1 MVSSADVRRRR
12 GPARWRAPWSIALAG
27 VVALALAVGISTSG
41 AAPAKQV
48 AGTKSTAV
56 GGTLTWAIQTNPAS
70 LFDAYY
76 FSAEGSQIFSLVQDH
91 ILAPGTFG
99 QPTTGAGSVVST
111 WKAVTPTKYVYTIK
125 PGIKFS
131 DGSPLTAADV
141 AFSMNVHRDP
151 KTGSK
156 MGDFFGNVVSIANRG
171 NKVTVVLK
179 KADSNWQFTP
189 AASPGLVY
197 SQKDYRAKGASFGT
211 PGGMPIGT
219 GPYKFSE
226 FTPNSRVVLV
236 RNPYY
241 KGKKYPW
248 NKIVFPVIPDEQARL
263 LALQSGQIDGTF
275 AVPNN
280 SIATWTKAP
289 NMKVGT
295 YVSGG
300 WRGFSIDVEDGPF
313 QDVHVRRAIAYSLN
327 KPDINEALT
336 SSRGK
341 VLAGLPPLIFLK
353 GLLPAAEINAA
364 LKKVQTYDYS
374 VANAKSELA
383 KSAYPK
389 GFSTTLNVPAGC
401 AACLLLSQ
409 VLSAGAGKIGININL
424 NMMPG
429 PQRFQVILD
438 HKPHLGIQVLGQAP
452 DSPHPMQYLDL
463 LYTSAHAQPGYENS
477 ANYKNP
483 TVDKLIEAGLATS
496 DLKVSARDALKVMQI
511 ASNDVPYIPVFMF
524 PGAWAVKP
532 GWEFKSSLGPF
543 FYNQLWL
550 QHLVAK

>member
-1 MVSSADVRRRR
+1 MESTSWGHRRPVHYRRR
-12 GPARWRAPWSIALAG
+12 AAWLLAG
-27 VVALALAVGISTSG
+27 VAALLVSIVCSG
-41 AAPAKQV
+41 AALAKSSK
-48 AGTKSTAV
+48 AGAV
-56 GGTLTWAIQTNPAS
+56 GGTLTWALQTNPAS

-76 FSAEGSQIFSLVQDH
+76 FSAEGSTLFSLVQDH

-99 QPTTGAGSVVST
+99 QPTTGEGSVVQS
-111 WKAVTPTKYVYTIK
+111 WKATSATRYVYTIK
-125 PGIKFS
+125 KGIKFS
-131 DGSPLTAADV
+131 DGSTLTAADV

-156 MGDFFGNVVSIANRG
+156 MGDFFGNVASIRNRG
-171 NKVTVVLK
+171 NQVIVVLK
-179 KADSNWQFTP
+179 KPNSNWQFTP

-197 SQKDYRAKGASFGT
+197 SQKDYKAKGANFGT
-211 PGGMPIGT
+211 PSGMPIGT

-248 NKIVFPVIPDEQARL
+248 DRIVFPVIPDEQARL

-280 SIATWTKAP
+280 NIGTWIKIP
-289 NMKVGT
+289 NLKVGT

-313 QDVHVRRAIAYSLN
+313 KDVHVRRALAYSLN
-327 KPDINEALT
+327 KPDINEALA
-336 SSRGK
+336 SSRGV
-341 VLAGLPPLIFLK
+341 VLDGLPPLLFIK
-353 GLLPAAEINAA
+353 GLLPAAEVNAA
-364 LKKVQTYDYS
+364 LKKVNKYPYS
-374 VANAKSELA
+374 LDDAKAELA

-389 GFSTTLNVPAGC
+389 GFTTTLNTPNGC
-401 AACLLLSQ
+401 PACLLLSQ
-409 VLSAGAGKIGININL
+409 VLAQGASKIGITINL
-424 NMMPG
+424 NPMPG

-438 HKPHLGIQVLGQAP
+438 HKPNLGIQVLGQAP

-477 ANYKNP
+477 ANYKNA
-483 TVDKLIEAGLATS
+483 TVDKLIAQGLQS
-496 DLKVSARDALKVMQI
+496 SNLKVAARNALKVMQI
-511 ASNDVPYIPVFMF
+511 TSAQVPYIPVFMF
-524 PGAWAVKP
+524 PGAWAVKS
-532 GWEFKSSLGPF
+532 GWEFKSSIGPF
-543 FYNQLWL
+543 YYNQVWL
-550 QHLVAK
+550 KDLVAK

>member
-1 MVSSADVRRRR
+1 MGIIVGRNRR
-12 GPARWRAPWSIALAG
+12 GSRRFALAPVAALVAAL
-27 VVALALAVGISTSG
+27 VVVVGAT
-41 AAPAKQV
+41 AA
-48 AGTKSTAV
+48 TATHGNKDA

-99 QPTTGAGSVVST
+99 QPKTGEGAVASS
-111 WKAVTPTKYVYTIK
+111 WKAVNPTTYTYTIRS
-125 PGIKFS
+125 GVKFS
-131 DGSPLTAADV
+131 DGSTLTAKDV

-156 MGDFFGNVVSIANRG
+156 MSDFFGNVKSITAKG
-171 NKVTVVLK
+171 NVVTVRLIK
-179 KADSNWQFTP
+179 PDSNWQYTP

-197 SQKDYRAKGASFGT
+197 SQADFLKDGQSFGT
-211 PGGMPIGT
+211 PSGMPIGT
-219 GPYKFSE
+219 GPYMFSSFE
-226 FTPNSRVVLV
+226 PNSRVVLK

-248 NKIVFPVIPDEQARL
+248 DTIVFPLIPDEQARL

-280 SIATWTKAP
+280 SISTWVKASG
-289 NMKVGT
+289 MRVGT

-300 WRGFSIDVEDGPF
+300 WRGFSLDTEDGPF
-313 QDVHVRRAIAYSLN
+313 QDIHVRRALAYSLD
-327 KPDINEALT
+327 KVGINEALT

-353 GLLPAAEINAA
+353 ALLPEKEIDAA
-364 LKKVQTYDYS
+364 LKKVPAYPYS
-374 VANAKSELA
+374 VANAKAELG
-383 KSAYPK
+383 KSAYPS
-389 GFSTTLNVPAGC
+389 GFTTTLNVPTGC
-401 AACLLLSQ
+401 PACLLLSQ
-409 VLSAGAGKIGININL
+409 TLAQGASKIGITINL
-424 NMMPG
+424 NIMPG

-463 LYTSAHAQPGYENS
+463 LYTSSHAAPGFENS

-483 TVDKLIEAGLATS
+483 TVDKLIAQGLQTQNMQLA
-496 DLKVSARDALKVMQI
+496 ARNALKVMQI
-511 ASNDVPYIPVFMF
+511 VAKDVPYIPVFMF
-524 PGAWAVKP
+524 PGAWAVRS

-543 FYNQLWL
+543 FYNQVWL

>member
-1 MVSSADVRRRR
+1 MVSRTDGHHGATPWHRRT
-12 GPARWRAPWSIALAG
+12 AFTLALAG
-27 VVALALAVGISTSG
+27 IVILALSVGISTSG
-41 AAPAKQV
+41 ATPAKQSKTG
-48 AGTKSTAV
+48 AA
-56 GGTLTWAIQTNPAS
+56 GGTLTWAIQTSPAS

-76 FSAEGSQIFSLVQDH
+76 FSSEGSMIFSLVQDH

-99 QPTTGAGSVVST
+99 QPSTGAGSVVQT
-111 WKAVTPTKYVYTIK
+111 WKALSPTKYVYTIK
-125 PGIKFS
+125 KGIKFS
-131 DGSPLTAADV
+131 DGSALTAADV
-141 AFSMNVHRDP
+141 AFSMNIHRNP

-156 MGDFFGNVVSIANRG
+156 MGDFFGNVISIANKG
-171 NKVTVVLK
+171 NQVFVTLK
-179 KADSNWQFTP
+179 NPDSNWQFTP

-197 SQKDYRAKGASFGT
+197 SQKDYKAKGANFGT
-211 PGGMPIGT
+211 PSGMPIGT

-241 KGKKYPW
+241 TGKKYPW
-248 NKIVFPVIPDEQARL
+248 DKIIFPIIPDQQARL
-263 LALQSGQIDGTF
+263 LALQSGQVDGTF

-280 SIATWTKAP
+280 NIGTWLKVP
-289 NMKVGT
+289 NLKVGT

-313 QDVHVRRAIAYSLN
+313 QDVHVRRALAYSLN
-327 KPDINEALT
+327 KADINEALA
-336 SSRGK
+336 SSRGV
-341 VLAGLPPLIFLK
+341 VLDGLPPLIFIK
-353 GLLPAAEINAA
+353 GLLPAAEVNAA
-364 LKKVQTYDYS
+364 LKKVAKYPYS
-374 VANAKSELA
+374 VDDAKAELA

-389 GFSTTLNVPAGC
+389 GFTTTLNVPADS
-401 AACLLLSQ
+401 AAATLLSQ
-409 VLSAGAGKIGININL
+409 VLAQGASKIGITINL

-463 LYTSAHAQPGYENS
+463 LYTSRHAQAGYENS

-483 TVDKLIEAGLATS
+483 TVDKLIADGLAS
-496 DLKVSARDALKVMQI
+496 DDLKVAARNALKVMQI
-511 ASNDVPYIPVFMF
+511 TSVDLPYIPVFMF
-524 PGAWAVKP
+524 PGAWAVKS
-532 GWEFKSSLGPF
+532 GWEFKSSIGPF
-543 FYNQLWL
+543 YYNQLWL

>member
-1 MVSSADVRRRR
+1 MESTSWGHRRPVHYRRR
-12 GPARWRAPWSIALAG
+12 AAWLLAG
-27 VVALALAVGISTSG
+27 VAALLVSIVCSG
-41 AAPAKQV
+41 AALAKSSK
-48 AGTKSTAV
+48 AGAV
-56 GGTLTWAIQTNPAS
+56 GGTLTWALQTNPAS

-76 FSAEGSQIFSLVQDH
+76 FSAEGSTFFSLVQDH

-99 QPTTGAGSVVST
+99 QPTTGEGSVVQS
-111 WKAVTPTKYVYTIK
+111 WKATSATRYVYTIK
-125 PGIKFS
+125 KGIKFS
-131 DGSPLTAADV
+131 DGSTLTAADV

-156 MGDFFGNVVSIANRG
+156 MGDFFGNVASIRNRG
-171 NKVTVVLK
+171 NQVIVVLK
-179 KADSNWQFTP
+179 KPNSNWQFTP

-197 SQKDYRAKGASFGT
+197 SQKDYKAKGANFGT
-211 PGGMPIGT
+211 PSGMPIGT

-248 NKIVFPVIPDEQARL
+248 DKIVFPVIPDEQARL

-280 SIATWTKAP
+280 NIGTWIKIP
-289 NMKVGT
+289 NLKVGT

-313 QDVHVRRAIAYSLN
+313 KDVHVRRALAYSLN
-327 KPDINEALT
+327 KPDINEALA
-336 SSRGK
+336 SSRGV
-341 VLAGLPPLIFLK
+341 VLDGLPPLLFIK
-353 GLLPAAEINAA
+353 GLLPAAEVNAA
-364 LKKVQTYDYS
+364 LKKVNKYPYS
-374 VANAKSELA
+374 LDDAKAELA

-389 GFSTTLNVPAGC
+389 GFTTTLNTPNGC
-401 AACLLLSQ
+401 PACLLLSR
-409 VLSAGAGKIGININL
+409 VLAQGASKIGITINL
-424 NMMPG
+424 NPMPG

-438 HKPHLGIQVLGQAP
+438 HKPNLGIQVLGQAP

-477 ANYKNP
+477 ANYKNA
-483 TVDKLIEAGLATS
+483 TVDKLIAQGLQS
-496 DLKVSARDALKVMQI
+496 SNLKVAARNALKVMQI
-511 ASNDVPYIPVFMF
+511 TSAQVPYIPVFMF
-524 PGAWAVKP
+524 PGAWAVKS
-532 GWEFKSSLGPF
+532 GWEFKSSIGPF
-543 FYNQLWL
+543 YYNQIWL
-550 QHLVAK
+550 KDLVAK

>member
-1 MVSSADVRRRR
+1 MESTSWGHRRPVHYRRR
-12 GPARWRAPWSIALAG
+12 AAWLLAG
-27 VVALALAVGISTSG
+27 VAALLVSIVCSG
-41 AAPAKQV
+41 AALAKSSK
-48 AGTKSTAV
+48 AGAV
-56 GGTLTWAIQTNPAS
+56 GGTLTWALQTNPAS

-76 FSAEGSQIFSLVQDH
+76 FSAEGSTFFSLVQDH

-99 QPTTGAGSVVST
+99 QPTTGEGSVVQS
-111 WKAVTPTKYVYTIK
+111 WKATSATRYVYTIK
-125 PGIKFS
+125 KGIKFS
-131 DGSPLTAADV
+131 DGSTLTAADV

-156 MGDFFGNVVSIANRG
+156 MGDFFGNVASIRNRG
-171 NKVTVVLK
+171 NQVIVVLK
-179 KADSNWQFTP
+179 KPNSNWQFTP

-197 SQKDYRAKGASFGT
+197 SQKDYKAKGANFGT
-211 PGGMPIGT
+211 PSGMPIGT

-248 NKIVFPVIPDEQARL
+248 DKIVFPVIPDEQARL

-280 SIATWTKAP
+280 NIGTWIKIP
-289 NMKVGT
+289 NLKVGT

-313 QDVHVRRAIAYSLN
+313 KDVHVRRALAYSLN
-327 KPDINEALT
+327 KPDINEALA
-336 SSRGK
+336 SSRGV
-341 VLAGLPPLIFLK
+341 VLDGLPPLLFIK
-353 GLLPAAEINAA
+353 GLLPTAEVNAA
-364 LKKVQTYDYS
+364 LKKVNKYPYS
-374 VANAKSELA
+374 LDDAKAELA

-389 GFSTTLNVPAGC
+389 GFTTTLNTPNGC
-401 AACLLLSQ
+401 PACLLLSQ
-409 VLSAGAGKIGININL
+409 VLAQGASKIGITINL
-424 NMMPG
+424 NPMPG

-438 HKPHLGIQVLGQAP
+438 HKPNLGIQVLGQAP

-477 ANYKNP
+477 ANYKNA
-483 TVDKLIEAGLATS
+483 TVDKLIAQGLQS
-496 DLKVSARDALKVMQI
+496 SNLKVAARNALKVMQI
-511 ASNDVPYIPVFMF
+511 TSAQVPYIPVFMF
-524 PGAWAVKP
+524 PGAWAVKS
-532 GWEFKSSLGPF
+532 GWEFKSSIGPF
-543 FYNQLWL
+543 YYNQIWL
-550 QHLVAK
+550 KDLVAK

>member
-1 MVSSADVRRRR
+1 MESTSWGHRRPVHYRRR
-12 GPARWRAPWSIALAG
+12 AAWLLAG
-27 VVALALAVGISTSG
+27 VAALLVSIVCSG
-41 AAPAKQV
+41 AALAKSSK
-48 AGTKSTAV
+48 AGAV
-56 GGTLTWAIQTNPAS
+56 GGTLTWALQTNPAS

-76 FSAEGSQIFSLVQDH
+76 FSAEGSTFFSLVQDH

-99 QPTTGAGSVVST
+99 QPTTGEGSVVQS
-111 WKAVTPTKYVYTIK
+111 WKATSATRYVYTIK
-125 PGIKFS
+125 KGIKFS
-131 DGSPLTAADV
+131 DGSTLTAADV

-156 MGDFFGNVVSIANRG
+156 MGDFFGNVASIRNRG
-171 NKVTVVLK
+171 NQVIVVLK
-179 KADSNWQFTP
+179 KPNSNWQFTP

-197 SQKDYRAKGASFGT
+197 SQKDYKAKGANFGT
-211 PGGMPIGT
+211 PSGMPIGT

-248 NKIVFPVIPDEQARL
+248 DRIVFPVIPDEQARL

-280 SIATWTKAP
+280 NIGTWIKIP
-289 NMKVGT
+289 NLKVGT

-313 QDVHVRRAIAYSLN
+313 KDVHVRRALAYSLN
-327 KPDINEALT
+327 KPDINEALA
-336 SSRGK
+336 SSRGV
-341 VLAGLPPLIFLK
+341 VLDGLPPLLFIK
-353 GLLPAAEINAA
+353 GLLPAAEVNAA
-364 LKKVQTYDYS
+364 LKKVNKYPYS
-374 VANAKSELA
+374 LDDAKAELA

-389 GFSTTLNVPAGC
+389 GFTTTLNTPNGC
-401 AACLLLSQ
+401 PACLLLSQ
-409 VLSAGAGKIGININL
+409 VLAQGASKIGITINL
-424 NMMPG
+424 NPMPG

-438 HKPHLGIQVLGQAP
+438 HKPNLGIQVLGQAP

-477 ANYKNP
+477 ANYKTA
-483 TVDKLIEAGLATS
+483 TVDKLIAQGLQS
-496 DLKVSARDALKVMQI
+496 SNLKVAARNALKVMQI
-511 ASNDVPYIPVFMF
+511 TSAQVPYIPVFMF
-524 PGAWAVKP
+524 PGAWAVKS
-532 GWEFKSSLGPF
+532 GWEFKSSIGPF
-543 FYNQLWL
+543 YYNQIWL
-550 QHLVAK
+550 KDLVAK

>member
-1 MVSSADVRRRR
+1 MEIIDRRNRNAPGRR
-12 GPARWRAPWSIALAG
+12 LTLTAAVTL
-27 VVALALAVGISTSG
+27 VTALALAIGVGVSG
-41 AAPAKQV
+41 ASTETH
-48 AGTKSTAV
+48 TKGAA

-76 FSAEGSQIFSLVQDH
+76 FSAEGSTIFSLVQDH

-99 QPTTGAGSVVST
+99 QPTTGTGAVVST
-111 WKAVTPTKYVYTIK
+111 WKAVNPTTYVYTIK
-125 PGIKFS
+125 KGIRFS
-131 DGSPLTAADV
+131 DGSALTAKDV
-141 AFSMNVHRDP
+141 AFTMNVHRDP

-156 MGDFFGNVVSIANRG
+156 MADFFGNVRSIAAKG
-171 NKVTVVLK
+171 NTVTVRLLK
-179 KADSNWQFTP
+179 PDSSWQFTP

-197 SQKDYRAKGASFGT
+197 SQADYLKKGANFGT
-211 PGGMPIGT
+211 PNGLPIGT
-219 GPYKFSE
+219 GPYMFSE
-226 FTPNSRVVLV
+226 FSPNSRVVLV
-236 RNPYY
+236 RNPHY

-248 NKIVFPVIPDEQARL
+248 DKIVFPLIPDEQARL
-263 LALQSGQIDGTF
+263 LALQSGQVDGTF

-280 SIATWTKAP
+280 SISTWITSP
-289 NMKVGT
+289 GIKVGT

-300 WRGFSIDVEDGPF
+300 WRGFSLDVEDGPF
-313 QDVHVRRAIAYSLN
+313 QDVHVRRAIAYALD
-327 KPDINEALT
+327 KPGINEALT

-353 GLLPAAEINAA
+353 ALLPKAEIDKA
-364 LKKVQTYDYS
+364 LKQVPAYDYS
-374 VANAKSELA
+374 VTNAKAELA

-389 GFSTTLNVPAGC
+389 GFSTTLNVPTGC

-409 VLSAGAGKIGININL
+409 TLAQGAGKIGITVNL
-424 NMMPG
+424 NLMPG

-463 LYTSAHAQPGYENS
+463 LYTSAHAVPGYENS

-483 TVDKLIEAGLATS
+483 QVDKLIQAGLQTD
-496 DLKVSARDALKVMQI
+496 DLKVAARDALKVMQI
-511 ASNDVPYIPVFMF
+511 VATDVPYIPVFMF
-524 PGAWAVKP
+524 PGAWGVKS
-532 GWEFKSSLGPF
+532 GWSFKSSLGPF
-543 FYNQLWL
+543 YYNQNWL

>member
-1 MVSSADVRRRR
+1 MESTSWGHRRPVHYRRR
-12 GPARWRAPWSIALAG
+12 AAWLLAG
-27 VVALALAVGISTSG
+27 VAALLVSIVCSG
-41 AAPAKQV
+41 AALAKSSK
-48 AGTKSTAV
+48 AGAV
-56 GGTLTWAIQTNPAS
+56 GGTLTWALQTNPAS

-76 FSAEGSQIFSLVQDH
+76 FSAEGSTFFSLVQDH

-99 QPTTGAGSVVST
+99 QPTTGEGSVVQS
-111 WKAVTPTKYVYTIK
+111 WKATSATRYVYTIK
-125 PGIKFS
+125 KGIKFS
-131 DGSPLTAADV
+131 DGSTLTAADV

-156 MGDFFGNVVSIANRG
+156 MGDFFGNVASIRNRG
-171 NKVTVVLK
+171 NQVIVVLK
-179 KADSNWQFTP
+179 KPNSNWQFTP

-197 SQKDYRAKGASFGT
+197 SQKDYKAKGANFGT
-211 PGGMPIGT
+211 PSGMPIGT

-248 NKIVFPVIPDEQARL
+248 DRIVFPVIPDEQARL

-280 SIATWTKAP
+280 NIGTWIKIP
-289 NMKVGT
+289 NLKVGT

-313 QDVHVRRAIAYSLN
+313 KDVHVRRALAYSLN
-327 KPDINEALT
+327 KPDINEALA
-336 SSRGK
+336 SSRGV
-341 VLAGLPPLIFLK
+341 VLDGLPPLLFIK
-353 GLLPAAEINAA
+353 GLLPTAEVNAA
-364 LKKVQTYDYS
+364 LKKVNKYPYS
-374 VANAKSELA
+374 LDDAKAELA

-389 GFSTTLNVPAGC
+389 GFTTTLNTPNGC
-401 AACLLLSQ
+401 PACLLLSQ
-409 VLSAGAGKIGININL
+409 VLAQGASKIGITINL
-424 NMMPG
+424 NPMPG

-438 HKPHLGIQVLGQAP
+438 HKPNLGIQVLGQAP

-477 ANYKNP
+477 ANYKNA
-483 TVDKLIEAGLATS
+483 TVDKLIAQGLQS
-496 DLKVSARDALKVMQI
+496 SNLKVAARNALKVMQI
-511 ASNDVPYIPVFMF
+511 TSAQVPYIPVFMF
-524 PGAWAVKP
+524 PGAWAVKS
-532 GWEFKSSLGPF
+532 GWEFKSSIGPF
-543 FYNQLWL
+543 YYNQIWL
-550 QHLVAK
+550 KDLVAK

>member
-1 MVSSADVRRRR
+1 MESTTQGHRRPVRHRRR
-12 GPARWRAPWSIALAG
+12 AAWLLAG
-27 VVALALAVGISTSG
+27 VAALLLSVVFSG
-41 AAPAKQV
+41 AALAKSSK
-48 AGTKSTAV
+48 AGAV
-56 GGTLTWAIQTNPAS
+56 GGTLTWALQTNPAS

-76 FSAEGSQIFSLVQDH
+76 FSAEGSTFFSLVQDH

-99 QPTTGAGSVVST
+99 QPTTGEGSVVQS
-111 WKAVTPTKYVYTIK
+111 WKATSPTRYVYTIK
-125 PGIKFS
+125 KGIRFS

-156 MGDFFGNVVSIANRG
+156 MGDFFGNVVSIRNRG
-171 NKVTVVLK
+171 NQVIVVLK
-179 KADSNWQFTP
+179 KPDSNWQFTP

-197 SQKDYRAKGASFGT
+197 SQKDYKAKGADFGT
-211 PGGMPIGT
+211 PSGMPIGT

-248 NKIVFPVIPDEQARL
+248 DRIVFPIIPDEQARL

-280 SIATWTKAP
+280 NISTWIKIP
-289 NMKVGT
+289 NLTVGT
-295 YVSGG
+295 YGTGG
-300 WRGFSIDVEDGPF
+300 WRGFSLDVEDGPF
-313 QDVHVRRAIAYSLN
+313 KDVHVRRAIAYSLN
-327 KPDINEALT
+327 KPDINEALA
-336 SSRGK
+336 SSRGV
-341 VLAGLPPLIFLK
+341 VLNGLPPLIFIK
-353 GLLPAAEINAA
+353 GLLPAAEVNAA
-364 LKKVQTYDYS
+364 LKKVKAYPYS
-374 VANAKSELA
+374 LDDAKAELA

-389 GFSTTLNVPAGC
+389 GFTTTLNTPNGC

-409 VLSAGAGKIGININL
+409 VLAQGASKIGITINL
-424 NMMPG
+424 NPMPG

-438 HKPHLGIQVLGQAP
+438 HKPNLGIQVLGQAP

-477 ANYKNP
+477 ANYKNT
-483 TVDKLIEAGLATS
+483 TVDKLIAQGLQSS
-496 DLKVSARDALKVMQI
+496 DLKVAARNALKVMQI
-511 ASNDVPYIPVFMF
+511 TSEDVPYIPVFMF
-524 PGAWAVKP
+524 PGAWAVKS
-532 GWEFKSSLGPF
+532 GWEFKSSIGPF
-543 FYNQLWL
+543 YYNQIWL
-550 QHLVAK
+550 KDLVAK

>member
-1 MVSSADVRRRR
+1 MESTTQSHRRPVPHRRRAAWLLA
-12 GPARWRAPWSIALAG
+12 GLAALLLSVGGSDAALAKP
-27 VVALALAVGISTSG
+27 SK
-41 AAPAKQV
+41 AA
-48 AGTKSTAV
+48 AV
-56 GGTLTWAIQTNPAS
+56 GGTLTWALQTNPAS

-76 FSAEGSQIFSLVQDH
+76 FSAEGSTFFSLVQDH
-91 ILAPGTFG
+91 MLAPGTFG
-99 QPTTGAGSVVST
+99 QPTTGEGAVVQS
-111 WKAVTPTKYVYTIK
+111 WKATSPTRYVYTIK
-125 PGIKFS
+125 KGIRFS

-156 MGDFFGNVVSIANRG
+156 MGDFFGNVVSIRNRG
-171 NKVTVVLK
+171 NQVIVVLK
-179 KADSNWQFTP
+179 KPDSNWQFTP

-197 SQKDYRAKGASFGT
+197 SEKDYRAKGANFGT
-211 PGGMPIGT
+211 PSGMPIGT

-248 NKIVFPVIPDEQARL
+248 DKIVFPVIPDEQARL
-263 LALQSGQIDGTF
+263 LALQSGEVDGTF

-280 SIATWTKAP
+280 NISTWIKIP
-289 NMKVGT
+289 NLKVGT

-300 WRGFSIDVEDGPF
+300 WRGFSIDIEDGPF
-313 QDVHVRRAIAYSLN
+313 KDVHVRRAIAYSLN
-327 KPDINEALT
+327 KPDINEALA
-336 SSRGK
+336 SSRGV
-341 VLAGLPPLIFLK
+341 VLNGLPPLIFIK
-353 GLLPAAEINAA
+353 GLLPAAEVNAA
-364 LKKVQTYDYS
+364 LKKVNAYPYS
-374 VANAKSELA
+374 LDDAKAELA

-389 GFSTTLNVPAGC
+389 GFTTTLNTPNGC

-409 VLSAGAGKIGININL
+409 VLAQGASKIGITINL
-424 NMMPG
+424 NPMPG

-438 HKPHLGIQVLGQAP
+438 HKPNLGIQVLGQAP

-477 ANYKNP
+477 ANYKNAA
-483 TVDKLIEAGLATS
+483 VDKLIAQGLQSS
-496 DLKVSARDALKVMQI
+496 DLKVAARNALKVMQI
-511 ASNDVPYIPVFMF
+511 TSQDVPYIPVFMF
-524 PGAWAVKP
+524 PGAWAVKS
-532 GWEFKSSLGPF
+532 GWEFKSSIGPF
-543 FYNQLWL
+543 YYNQIWL

>member
-1 MVSSADVRRRR
+1 MESTSWGHRRPVHYRRR
-12 GPARWRAPWSIALAG
+12 AAWLLAG
-27 VVALALAVGISTSG
+27 VAALLVSIVCSG
-41 AAPAKQV
+41 AALAKSSK
-48 AGTKSTAV
+48 AGAV
-56 GGTLTWAIQTNPAS
+56 GGTLTWALQTNPAS

-76 FSAEGSQIFSLVQDH
+76 FSAEGSTFFSLVQDH

-99 QPTTGAGSVVST
+99 QPTTGEGSVVQS
-111 WKAVTPTKYVYTIK
+111 WKATSATRYVYTIK
-125 PGIKFS
+125 KGIKFS
-131 DGSPLTAADV
+131 DGSTLTAADV

-156 MGDFFGNVVSIANRG
+156 MGDFFGNVASIRNRG
-171 NKVTVVLK
+171 NQVIVVLK
-179 KADSNWQFTP
+179 KPNSNWQFTP

-197 SQKDYRAKGASFGT
+197 SQKDYKAKGANFGT
-211 PGGMPIGT
+211 PSGMPIGT

-248 NKIVFPVIPDEQARL
+248 DRIVFPVIPDEQARL

-280 SIATWTKAP
+280 NIGTWIKIP
-289 NMKVGT
+289 NLKVGT

-313 QDVHVRRAIAYSLN
+313 KDVHVRRALAYSLN
-327 KPDINEALT
+327 KPDINEALA
-336 SSRGK
+336 SSRGV
-341 VLAGLPPLIFLK
+341 VLDGLPPLLFIK
-353 GLLPAAEINAA
+353 GLLPAAEVNAA
-364 LKKVQTYDYS
+364 LKKVNKYPYS
-374 VANAKSELA
+374 LDDAKAELA

-389 GFSTTLNVPAGC
+389 GFTTTLNTPNGC
-401 AACLLLSQ
+401 PACLLLSQ
-409 VLSAGAGKIGININL
+409 VLAQGASKIGITINL
-424 NMMPG
+424 NPMPG

-438 HKPHLGIQVLGQAP
+438 HKPNLGIQVLGQAP

-477 ANYKNP
+477 ANYKNA
-483 TVDKLIEAGLATS
+483 TVDKLIAQGLQS
-496 DLKVSARDALKVMQI
+496 SNLKVAARNALKVMQI
-511 ASNDVPYIPVFMF
+511 TSAQVPYIPVFMF
-524 PGAWAVKP
+524 PGAWAVKS
-532 GWEFKSSLGPF
+532 GWEFKSSIGPF
-543 FYNQLWL
+543 YYNQIWL
-550 QHLVAK
+550 KDLVAK

>member
-1 MVSSADVRRRR
+1 L
-12 GPARWRAPWSIALAG
+12 LAG
-27 VVALALAVGISTSG
+27 VAALLVSIVCSG
-41 AAPAKQV
+41 AALAKSSK
-48 AGTKSTAV
+48 AGAV
-56 GGTLTWAIQTNPAS
+56 GGTLTWALQTNPAS

-76 FSAEGSQIFSLVQDH
+76 FSAEGSTFFSLVQDH

-99 QPTTGAGSVVST
+99 QPTTGEGSVVQS
-111 WKAVTPTKYVYTIK
+111 WKATSATRYVYTIK
-125 PGIKFS
+125 KGIKFS
-131 DGSPLTAADV
+131 DGSTLTAADV

-156 MGDFFGNVVSIANRG
+156 MGDFFGNVASIRNRG
-171 NKVTVVLK
+171 NQVIVVLK
-179 KADSNWQFTP
+179 KPNSNWQFTP

-197 SQKDYRAKGASFGT
+197 SQKDYKAKGANFGT
-211 PGGMPIGT
+211 PSGMPIGT

-248 NKIVFPVIPDEQARL
+248 DRIVFPVIPDEQARL

-280 SIATWTKAP
+280 NIGTWIKIP
-289 NMKVGT
+289 NLKVGT

-313 QDVHVRRAIAYSLN
+313 KDVHVRRALAYSLN
-327 KPDINEALT
+327 KPDINEALA
-336 SSRGK
+336 SSRGV
-341 VLAGLPPLIFLK
+341 VLDGLPPLLFIK
-353 GLLPAAEINAA
+353 GLLPAAEVNAA
-364 LKKVQTYDYS
+364 LKKVNKYPYS
-374 VANAKSELA
+374 LDDAKAELA

-389 GFSTTLNVPAGC
+389 GFTTTLNTPNGC
-401 AACLLLSQ
+401 PACLLLSQ
-409 VLSAGAGKIGININL
+409 VLAQGASKIGITINL
-424 NMMPG
+424 NPMPG

-438 HKPHLGIQVLGQAP
+438 HKPNLGIQVLGQAP

-477 ANYKNP
+477 ANYKNA
-483 TVDKLIEAGLATS
+483 TVDKLIAQGLQS
-496 DLKVSARDALKVMQI
+496 SNLKVAARNALKVMQI
-511 ASNDVPYIPVFMF
+511 TSAQVPYIPVFMF
-524 PGAWAVKP
+524 PGAWAVKS
-532 GWEFKSSLGPF
+532 GWEFKSSIGPF
-543 FYNQLWL
+543 YYNQIWL
-550 QHLVAK
+550 KDLVAK

>member
-1 MVSSADVRRRR
+1 MESTSWGHRRPVHYRRR
-12 GPARWRAPWSIALAG
+12 AAWLLAG
-27 VVALALAVGISTSG
+27 VAALLVSIVCSG
-41 AAPAKQV
+41 AALAKSSK
-48 AGTKSTAV
+48 AGAV
-56 GGTLTWAIQTNPAS
+56 GGTLTWALQTNPAS

-76 FSAEGSQIFSLVQDH
+76 FSAEGSTFFSLVQDH

-99 QPTTGAGSVVST
+99 QPTTGEGSVVQS
-111 WKAVTPTKYVYTIK
+111 WKATSATRYVYTIK
-125 PGIKFS
+125 KGIKFS
-131 DGSPLTAADV
+131 DGSALTAADV

-156 MGDFFGNVVSIANRG
+156 MGDFFGNVASIRNRG
-171 NKVTVVLK
+171 NQVIVVLK
-179 KADSNWQFTP
+179 KPNSNWQFTP

-197 SQKDYRAKGASFGT
+197 SQKDYKAKGANFGT
-211 PGGMPIGT
+211 PSGMPIGT

-248 NKIVFPVIPDEQARL
+248 DRIVFPVIPDEQARL

-280 SIATWTKAP
+280 NIGTWIKIP
-289 NMKVGT
+289 NLKVGT

-313 QDVHVRRAIAYSLN
+313 KDVHVRRALAYSLN
-327 KPDINEALT
+327 KPDINEALA
-336 SSRGK
+336 SSRGV
-341 VLAGLPPLIFLK
+341 VLDGLPPLLFIK
-353 GLLPAAEINAA
+353 GLLPAAEVNAA
-364 LKKVQTYDYS
+364 LKKVNKYPYS
-374 VANAKSELA
+374 LDDAKAELA

-389 GFSTTLNVPAGC
+389 GFTTTLNTPNGC
-401 AACLLLSQ
+401 PACLLLSQ
-409 VLSAGAGKIGININL
+409 VLAQGASKIGITINL
-424 NMMPG
+424 NPMPG

-438 HKPHLGIQVLGQAP
+438 HKPNLGIQVLGQAP

-477 ANYKNP
+477 ANYKNA
-483 TVDKLIEAGLATS
+483 TVDKLIAQGLQS
-496 DLKVSARDALKVMQI
+496 SNLKVAARNALKVMQI
-511 ASNDVPYIPVFMF
+511 TSAQVPYIPVFMF
-524 PGAWAVKP
+524 PGAWAVKS
-532 GWEFKSSLGPF
+532 GWEFKSSIGPF
-543 FYNQLWL
+543 YYNQIWL
-550 QHLVAK
+550 KDLVAK

>member
-1 MVSSADVRRRR
+1 MVRNTERARERAEGRRRA
-12 GPARWRAPWSIALAG
+12 GWLMALACMA
-27 VVALALAVGISTSG
+27 ALALTVGIGTSG
-41 AAPAKQV
+41 AA
-48 AGTKSTAV
+48 STSRSRGAA

-70 LFDAYY
+70 LFDGYY
-76 FSAEGSQIFSLVQDH
+76 FSAEGSMFFSLVQDH

-99 QPTTGAGSVVST
+99 QPTTGEGSVVSS
-111 WKAVTPTKYVYTIK
+111 WKAVNPTTYVYTVK
-125 PGIKFS
+125 KGIKFS
-131 DGSPLTAADV
+131 DGSTLTAADV
-141 AFSMNVHRDP
+141 AFTMNLHRNP

-156 MGDFFGNVVSIANRG
+156 MLDFFGNVTSIANRG
-171 NKVTVVLK
+171 SNVIVKLAK
-179 KADSNWQFTP
+179 PDSNWQFTP

-197 SQKDYRAKGASFGT
+197 SQKDYKAKGASFGT
-211 PGGMPIGT
+211 PSGMPIGT

-226 FTPNSRVVLV
+226 FTPNSRVVLT

-241 KGKKYPW
+241 TGKKYPW
-248 NKIVFPVIPDEQARL
+248 DKIVLPVIPDEQARL

-280 SIATWTKAP
+280 SISTWVKAP

-341 VLAGLPPLIFLK
+341 VLNGLPPLIFIK
-353 GLLPAAEINAA
+353 ALLPAAEINAA
-364 LKKVQTYDYS
+364 LKKVKTYDYS
-374 VANAKSELA
+374 LDNARSELA

-389 GFSTTLNVPAGC
+389 GFTTTLNVPAGC

-409 VLSAGAGKIGININL
+409 VLSAGASKIGINVNL

-483 TVDKLIEAGLATS
+483 VVDKLIADGLANS
-496 DLKVSARDALKVMQI
+496 DLKVAARNALKVMQI
-511 ASNDVPYIPVFMF
+511 TSNDVPYIPVFMF
-524 PGAWAVKP
+524 PGAWAVKT
-532 GWEFKSSLGPF
+532 GWQFKSSLGPF
-543 FYNQLWL
+543 YYNQVWL
-550 QHLVAK
+550 QHLIAK